1 MVLSWPGGSFSAA
14 LELLALCGYYVIAA
28 DLVMLLWH
36 VLRRMRQ
43 FILIDLLSA
52 LFALF
57 PVLVHFPFCLGSS
70 DENSQSLTIVSWNVD
85 NFHLECLC
93 LDDLSLKILNE
104 DPDIICLQERPHQN
118 LMSKATITSRF
129 PDYPYVVYNERED
142 EVLNLMVL
150 SKYPLNTARTFYFP
164 GSYNKFMAVDVA
176 VGDKSLR
183 LYNVH
188 LQTTS
193 VSDNAASSF
202 TDKLKLVIANA
213 ESRNKQA
220 DILSANIESYGEG
233 NVIVCGDFNSPLFG
247 YSCQTVAKGMND
259 ASWSNSL
266 TFFQSSFIDFLF
278 LPKIDHF
285 FYRGNLKCVGYE
297 LTEGEWTD
305 HKMQRTDFKLR
316 K

>member
-1 MVLSWPGGSFSAA
+1 MALSWPGGSFSAA

-28 DLVMLLWH
+28 DLVLLLWH

-43 FILIDLLSA
+43 FIVIDLLST

-57 PVLVHFPFCLGSS
+57 PVLVHFPFSFKSG
-70 DENSQSLTIVSWNVD
+70 DENSQLLTIVSWNVD
-85 NFHLECLC
+85 NFLLEPQC

-104 DPDIICLQERPHQN
+104 GPDIICLQERPHQH

-129 PDYPYVVYNERED
+129 PDHPYVVYNERED

-176 VGDKSLR
+176 VGDKSFR

-193 VSDNAASSF
+193 VSDNAASSL

-220 DILSANIESYGEG
+220 DILSAEIESYGEG
-233 NVIVCGDFNSPLFG
+233 NVVVCGDFNSSIFG
-247 YSCQTVAKGMND
+247 YSCQTVAHGMND
-259 ASWSNSL
+259 ATSHSPLSL
-266 TFFQSSFIDFLF
+266 VQSSFVKIPI
-278 LPKIDHF
+278 LPKIDQM
-285 FYRGNLKCVGYE
+285 FYKGGVDCEDYDLI
-297 LTEGEWTD
+297 EGGWTD
-305 HKMQRTDFKLR
+305 HKMQKGQYRIK
-316 K
+316 